1 MTDTFVPSV
10 YQEVIFTWVKDEQGN
25 AFVDAAAGSGKST
38 TLVQVAARLPKRTKA
53 LFCAFNRHISR
64 ELTRKLTAVG
74 STMECRTI
82 HGLGRGALVAGLK
95 RSRAAVSDLSEP
107 ESKKYFDLCEQY
119 LVTCGLN
126 PLQHDIYQLKGYLKK
141 LVDFSR
147 LTLTPATD
155 EGLQRLVEHY
165 DLDIEV
171 EEEVWKVLCQ
181 GVEKVIA
188 DGAEQ
193 YQKLGKIDFTDM
205 VFLPVHLGL
214 PPKKYQ
220 FICIDEAQDLNACQL
235 ELVLMARKE
244 GARLLFCGDPRQSLY
259 GFAGADT
266 ESTQKIIERCE
277 ATVLPLSICYR
288 CPTSHI
294 GLAQQVYGGIEASP
308 TADPGIVQVIPAEIV
323 NQSAQAGDYIICR
336 CTAPLVTRCMAL
348 IRAGIQATVLGKDLG
363 KNFLDLLGK
372 LEKKEG
378 FRFEFLMGYADEYQ
392 MDQERILGESEENEL
407 QIALLRDKVATLK
420 ALRQAYL
427 SEVGNPKKGNL
438 KGFKAYIEHFFK
450 PEEDEDG
457 KRIDYKS
464 FVVLCTI
471 HKAKGLEAKRIFVDR
486 PDLLPHP
493 AAKGGWQ
500 KEQEMN
506 ILYVAL
512 TRAKAE
518 LYFID
523 EAPSSI
529 QLPTEAI
536 PADAIIR
543 NDQDE
548 EEESHYHEPVAAI
561 EDIVDYLR
569 GTGWK
574 RLTEPDA
581 DPLVFGHRKDA
592 GDLMLSLP
600 ASTDSPEAF
609 TRIATVIQELAEVE
623 HISTSQVLQ
632 HIFQYRDGEIT
643 CVCGHA
649 LRSLHELFGYSLNGH
664 IANCEECGGNR
675 TAHIGNGWR
684 QCLSCG
690 SYSSIDDQVIVETDI
705 VEFSPETTSE
715 EMPTELPAE
724 TSVEEAPPEEQ
735 KVIPLKASE
744 KKAGR
749 PKKGKG
755 RTRKNC
761 SFDIDVAAFLE
772 TLPDFSNYLEEFVK
786 TDPAFAEFLQ
796 GQGADGET
804 EEPEEEPEEK
814 EPMIQVGVE
823 VVTLACPTCGKNVD
837 ARDGTQLFDAEEWMR
852 LPQMMDCVACGSMI
866 KLPSRSPFKKTSKKK
881 AKKA

>member
-1 MTDTFVPSV
+1 MADTFVPSK
-10 YQEVIFTWVKDEQGN
+10 YQEAIFTWVKDGQGN

-38 TLVQVAARLPKRTKA
+38 TLVQASALIPKRTKT
-53 LFCAFNRHISR
+53 LFCAFNRHIAR
-64 ELTRKLTAVG
+64 ELTHKLTQVG
-74 STMECRTI
+74 STMECRTV
-82 HGLGRGALVAGLK
+82 HGLGRGALVAALK
-95 RSRAAVSDLSEP
+95 RSRAAVQDIGEP
-107 ESKKYFDLCEQY
+107 DSRKYFNLCEQY
-119 LVTCGLN
+119 LNSCGLD
-126 PLQHDIYQLKGYLKK
+126 PFQHDLYQLKGHLKK

-147 LTLTPATD
+147 LTLTPPTI
-155 EGLQRLVEHY
+155 EGLHHLVEHY

-171 EEEVWKVLCQ
+171 SDDAWEILCK
-181 GVEKVIA
+181 GIEKVIT

-193 YQKLGKIDFTDM
+193 YQKLAKIDFTDM
-205 VFLPVHLGL
+205 VFLPVHLNL
-214 PPKKYQ
+214 PPKKYN
-220 FICIDEAQDLNACQL
+220 FLFVDEAQDLNACQL

-288 CPTSHI
+288 CPSSHI

-308 TADPGIVQVIPAEIV
+308 TADPGIIQVISDEIV

-348 IRAGIQATVLGKDLG
+348 IRSGVQATVLGKDLG
-363 KNFLDLLGK
+363 KNFLDLLEK

-378 FRFEFLMGYADEYQ
+378 FRFEFLTGYADTYQ
-392 MDQERILGESEENEL
+392 VDQERILGESEENAL

-427 SEVGNPKKGNL
+427 SEVGNHKKGNL
-438 KGFKAYIEHFFK
+438 KDFKTYIEHFFK
-450 PEEDEDG
+450 PEEDEEG

-464 FVVLCTI
+464 FVVLCTV

-500 KEQEMN
+500 MEQEYN

-512 TRAKAE
+512 TRAKTE

-523 EAPSSI
+523 GAPSSI
-529 QLPTEAI
+529 QLPKEAL
-536 PADAIIR
+536 P
-543 NDQDE
+543 E
-548 EEESHYHEPVAAI
+548 ETLAVSHEPVAAI
-561 EDIVDYLR
+561 EDIIDYLR

-600 ASTDSPEAF
+600 ASTESPDAF
-609 TRIATVIQELAEVE
+609 TRIATVIHDLAEVE
-623 HISTSQVLQ
+623 HISTGQILEQ
-632 HIFQYRDGEIT
+632 IFAYRDGGVT
-643 CVCGHA
+643 CVCGHS
-649 LRSLHELFGYSLNGH
+649 LRSLHEIFGYSLNGH
-664 IANCEECGGNR
+664 ITNCEDCGGNR
-675 TAHIGNGWR
+675 TTHIGDGWR
-684 QCLSCG
+684 QCLACG
-690 SYSSIDDQVIVETDI
+690 SYTSIEAQVSVEAASIT
-705 VEFSPETTSE
+705 VEE
-715 EMPTELPAE
+715 ELSQERPGKPAE
-724 TSVEEAPPEEQ
+724 EVAPVEVQ
-735 KVIPLKASE
+735 KASQVKIPTRE
-744 KKAGR
+744 EPKKAGR

-761 SFDIDVAAFLE
+761 SFDLDVAAFLE

-814 EPMIQVGVE
+814 EPMVQVGVE

-852 LPQMMDCVACGSMI
+852 LPQMMDCVACGSLI

-881 AKKA
+881 AKRVL

>member
-1 MTDTFVPSV
+1 MTDTFVPST
-10 YQEVIFTWVKDEQGN
+10 YQENIFTWVKEGQGN

-38 TLVQVAARLPKRTKA
+38 TLVQAATLLPKRTKA

-64 ELTRKLTAVG
+64 ELTRKLNAVG

-95 RSRAAVSDLSEP
+95 RSRSAVKDVSEP
-107 ESKKYFDLCEQY
+107 ETKKYFNLCERY
-119 LVTCGLN
+119 LNTCGLN
-126 PLQHDIYQLKGYLKK
+126 PLQHDIYLLKGYLKK

-147 LTLTPATD
+147 LTLTPPTD
-155 EGLQRLVEHY
+155 EGLHHLIEHY

-171 EEEVWKVLCQ
+171 DEKEWEVLCK

-193 YQKLGKIDFTDM
+193 YQTLGKIDFTDM

-214 PPKKYQ
+214 APKKYQ
-220 FICIDEAQDLNACQL
+220 FIFIDEAQDLNACQL
-235 ELVLMARKE
+235 ELVLMARRE

-266 ESTQKIIERCE
+266 DSTQKIIKRCE
-277 ATVLPLSICYR
+277 AAVLPLSICYR
-288 CPTSHI
+288 CPASHI
-294 GLAQQVYGGIEASP
+294 SLAQQVYGGIEASP
-308 TADPGIVQVIPAEIV
+308 TAQPGIIQVIPNELV

-348 IRAGIQATVLGKDLG
+348 IRNGVQATVLGKDLG
-363 KNFLDLLGK
+363 KNFLDLLEK

-392 MDQERILGESEENEL
+392 MDQERILGESEDNEL
-407 QIALLRDKVATLK
+407 QIALIRDKVATLK

-427 SEVGNPKKGNL
+427 SEVGDSRKGNL
-438 KGFKAYIEHFFK
+438 RDFKAYIEHFFK
-450 PEEDEDG
+450 PEEDEEG
-457 KRIDYKS
+457 RKIDYKS
-464 FVVLCTI
+464 FVVLCTV
-471 HKAKGLEAKRIFVDR
+471 HKAKGLEAGRIFIDR

-500 KEQEMN
+500 KEQEFN

-512 TRAKAE
+512 TRAKAD
-518 LYFID
+518 LYFIN

-529 QLPTEAI
+529 QLPKEAL
-536 PADAIIR
+536 PEDS
-543 NDQDE
+543 NDQ
-548 EEESHYHEPVAAI
+548 ESQIVYHEPVAAI

-600 ASTDSPEAF
+600 GSCDSPDAF
-609 TRIATVIQELAEVE
+609 TQIATVTHALAEVE
-623 HISTSQVLQ
+623 HISTSQVLE
-632 HIFQYRDGEIT
+632 HIFQYRDGGIT

-649 LRSLHELFGYSLNGH
+649 LRSLHEVFGYSLNGH
-664 IANCEECGGNR
+664 IANCEECGGSR
-675 TAHIGNGWR
+675 TTHVGNGWR
-684 QCLSCG
+684 QCLACG
-690 SYSSIDDQVIVETDI
+690 SYTSIDDQVTDI
-705 VEFSPETTSE
+705 VESSTE
-715 EMPTELPAE
+715 EIPAE
-724 TSVEEAPPEEQ
+724 PPVETPVEEVTAVDQPEVQ

-796 GQGADGET
+796 GADGET
-804 EEPEEEPEEK
+804 EEPEEEAEEPK
-814 EPMIQVGVE
+814 EPMVQVGVE

-852 LPQMMDCVACGSMI
+852 LPQMIDCAACGSII